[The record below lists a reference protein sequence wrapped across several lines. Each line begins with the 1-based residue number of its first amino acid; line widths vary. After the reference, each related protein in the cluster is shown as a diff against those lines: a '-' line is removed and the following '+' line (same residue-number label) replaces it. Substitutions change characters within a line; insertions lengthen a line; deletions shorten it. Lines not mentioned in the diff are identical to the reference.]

1 MQTDVLIIGGG
12 LAGLAAAV
20 ALSDRGVGVT
30 VVERAAR
37 FGGRACSWRDD
48 NSGDT
53 IDVGPHILLSEY
65 PNMLALL
72 ERLGT
77 RGDIVWQTDK
87 FLTVVEPRWTTTIR
101 NYRLPAPLHSL
112 PSLLH
117 AQTVSVAD
125 MLSNRRALWAAMR
138 LREADLL
145 RLDAMSAE
153 AYLRG
158 LGVSQ
163 RFLDWHWSLT
173 AMAILNL
180 PLAQCS
186 AGALMRF
193 YQFMVS
199 HNDINMGFPACPL
212 ADLFVPGAL
221 AAIEAAGGEV
231 RLRTSAQAL
240 TVGDTGTLTGAV
252 LDDGTRITAR
262 FVIAAVAP
270 QDLTP
275 ILPAPLHDSSLAR
288 ALPSLQPNPYIS
300 SYIWFDRKVTREP
313 AWARTWSPS
322 NLNYDSYDLSNI
334 RRGWHERPSL
344 IASNIIYS
352 HRADAMSDDAII
364 AATIAELAEFV
375 PAAAQ
380 ARIRH
385 ARIHRIDMAIPCAF
399 PGTEQTRPDVRT
411 PLANFFIAGDWTRTR
426 LPASMESAVRAGW
439 LAAEAVL
446 HEIGRPAQLTRAPR
460 GPEGLARLAQTLRG

>member
-1 MQTDVLIIGGG
+1 MRTDVLIIGGG

-20 ALSDRGVGVT
+20 ALSDRGVRVT
-30 VVERAAR
+30 VVEQAAR
-37 FGGRACSWRDD
+37 LGGRACSWQDD
-48 NSGDT
+48 TTGDT
-53 IDVGPHILLSEY
+53 VDVGPHILLSEY

-77 RGDIVWQTDK
+77 RADIVWQTDK
-87 FLTVVEPRWTTTIR
+87 FLTIVEQRRTTTIR
-101 NYRLPAPLHSL
+101 NHRLPAPLHSL

-117 AQTVSVAD
+117 ARTVSVAD
-125 MLSNRRALWAAMR
+125 TLSNRRALWAAMR
-138 LREADLL
+138 LREVDLL
-145 RLDAMSAE
+145 RLDAMNAE

-158 LGVSQ
+158 MGVSQ
-163 RFLDWHWSLT
+163 RFMEWHWALT

-199 HNDINMGFPACPL
+199 HNDINMGFPAGPL

-231 RLRTSAQAL
+231 RLRTSARAL
-240 TVGDTGTLTGAV
+240 VVGDTGALTGAV
-252 LDDGTRITAR
+252 LADGTRITAR
-262 FVIAAVAP
+262 FVIAAVTP
-270 QDLTP
+270 QDL
-275 ILPAPLHDSSLAR
+275 IRLLPAPLYDSSLAR
-288 ALPSLQPNPYIS
+288 VLPSLQPNPYIS
-300 SYIWFDRKVTREP
+300 SYIWFDRKLTREP
-313 AWARTWSPS
+313 AWARAWSPS

-364 AATIAELAEFV
+364 AATVAELAEFA

-385 ARIHRIDMAIPCAF
+385 ARVHRIEMAIPCAY
-399 PGTEQTRPDVRT
+399 PGTEQKRPDVRT
-411 PLANFFIAGDWTRTR
+411 PLANFFVAGDWTRTH

-439 LAAEAVL
+439 LATEAVL
-446 HEIGRPAQLTRAPR
+446 HELGRPTPLARAAR
-460 GPEGLARLAQTLRG
+460 APEGLARLAQTLGG